1 MKLQQNVDLA
11 MNHNKLICF
20 FFFFFLLNYK

>member
-11 MNHNKLICF
+11 MSHNKLICF
-20 FFFFFLLNYK
+20 FLFFFLLNYK

>member
-20 FFFFFLLNYK
+20 FFFFFLLNIK